1 MISDDVVF
9 WIVRDR
15 DGNIDGGAQGMWA
28 QRLSPNGWVDT
39 VVLDDDF
46 PVDGPARDEWSE
58 MFGELLRHA
67 INIGL
72 IDDGSAADP
81 NHIYRAPGPWRIEM
95 SAETIRALDNV

>member
-1 MISDDVVF
+1 MIPDVTVF
-9 WIVRDR
+9 WVARR
-15 DGNIDGGAQGMWA
+15 EDGRIMGGAEEVWTQVLG
-28 QRLSPNGWVDT
+28 PTGWTDA
-39 VVLDDDF
+39 LIIAEDF
-46 PVDGPARDEWSE
+46 QIGGPARDEWSE

-95 SAETIRALDNV
+95 SAETLRALDNV